1 LYLPEDLGFQTLPS
15 PPQLAED
22 PPSLIQGK
30 EPLLWL
36 LLAIFD
42 YWLISFALCLSA
54 IKSNI
59 FAKCANWDDLE
70 MIMSPRENSFWHN
83 SLRLPSWNEEGN
95 EFPRYQRGKKGEIEI
110 PNRKS
115 IPYLLYLPEDLCFQ
129 TLPSPPQLEEDPPSL
144 IQGKEPLLWLLL
156 AIFDYWLISIALCL
170 SANPSSVDLPFLQNV
185 QIGMTL
191 K

>member
-1 LYLPEDLGFQTLPS
+1 PS

-54 IKSNI
+54 IKS
-59 FAKCANWDDLE
+59 L
-70 MIMSPRENSFWHN
+70 
-83 SLRLPSWNEEGN
+83 
-95 EFPRYQRGKKGEIEI
+95 
-110 PNRKS
+110 
-115 IPYLLYLPEDLCFQ
+115 
-129 TLPSPPQLEEDPPSL
+129 
-144 IQGKEPLLWLLL
+144 
-156 AIFDYWLISIALCL
+156 
-170 SANPSSVDLPFLQNV
+170 VDLTFLQNLL
-185 QIGMTL
+185 IGMTL